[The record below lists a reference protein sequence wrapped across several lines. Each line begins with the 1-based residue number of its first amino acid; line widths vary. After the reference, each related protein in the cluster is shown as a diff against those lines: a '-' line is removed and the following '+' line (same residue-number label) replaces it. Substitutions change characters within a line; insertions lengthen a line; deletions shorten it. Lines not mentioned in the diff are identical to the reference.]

1 MAKAQGGVHLVDGP
15 AAGARLPLHRCPVY
29 LRVVI
34 DRRTGKIDALDQLD
48 DTPRAGEAVHV
59 YQGDPAT
66 LFALR
71 SDIIVCVR
79 GEHGGLAA
87 AATAKGEYHYLA
99 DVDGEQL
106 RGTGTWRAWVLERVR
121 TVEGREPNEP
131 TPESELAGV
140 GHQP

>member
-1 MAKAQGGVHLVDGP
+1 MAKAQGGILLVDGP
-15 AAGARLPLHRCPVY
+15 AAGARLPLRRCPAY

-48 DTPRAGEAVHV
+48 DTPRAGEAVYV

-71 SDIIVCVR
+71 GDIIVCVR

-87 AATAKGEYHYLA
+87 AATAKGEYHHLA

-106 RGTGTWRAWVLERVR
+106 RGTATWRAWVLERVR
-121 TVEGREPNEP
+121 TVEAREPVLP
-131 TPESELAGV
+131 TPEHELAGT
-140 GHQP
+140 GYQP